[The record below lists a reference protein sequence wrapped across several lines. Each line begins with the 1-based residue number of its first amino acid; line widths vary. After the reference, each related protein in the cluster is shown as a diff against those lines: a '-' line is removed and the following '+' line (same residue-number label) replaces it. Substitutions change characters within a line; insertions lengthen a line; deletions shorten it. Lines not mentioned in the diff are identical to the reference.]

1 MSFWTDTILPFLTK
15 HIVLVD
21 NADYTISFP
30 TWYIVAGVGAFLL
43 LIIFFAIMHKVRKNR
58 IKKRDQSIKVKAVSV
73 STDNIV
79 PRADSKETEKVEGSD
94 DLSDMIVSKAVP
106 KPNSPTTN
114 SYLQVDDDEF
124 DISELLALAKEEENK
139 DSTDEQAAQEKVAID
154 DELSEFV
161 APVSNKTNEVD
172 NTVDD
177 LTAVVEES
185 NELDDMIINPSA
197 EKIEPTNKEEI
208 MAIDEL
214 DDFIIKPKDDA
225 LATQD
230 EFDISEFTVAN
241 QVEALD
247 EDLIVVPNVDHTK
260 KPAFYDS
267 EIISSTEMTGY
278 NLADEL
284 DIDPVAPEIEIADN
298 ASMNAEI
305 AEDEEKTIKVI
316 PKKVKPKK
324 PAIVKEG
331 FATTIKESKSEVIV
345 DENGAEKVV
354 KVPKP
359 PKSMPSKKT
368 TAKAVSDKA
377 TPKKT
382 PAKATTKT
390 TTTKA
395 AEKTP
400 AKTTTKAATTKTAA
414 KAPAK
419 KVAPKAAVGLDDKP
433 AKKAPAKKATPK
445 KTTKE

>member
-43 LIIFFAIMHKVRKNR
+43 LIIFFSIMHKVRKNR

-124 DISELLALAKEEENK
+124 DISELLALAEEEDNK
-139 DSTDEQAAQEKVAID
+139 VLAEEQTSQEKVDID

-161 APVSNKTNEVD
+161 APVSNKTNEVE
-172 NTVDD
+172 NTIDELTSVVD
-177 LTAVVEES
+177 ES
-185 NELDDMIINPSA
+185 DGLDDMIIKPSS
-197 EKIEPTNKEEI
+197 EKSEEI
-208 MAIDEL
+208 NTEEIKAIDEL
-214 DDFIIKPKDDA
+214 DDFIIKPKEASKDDA

-241 QVEALD
+241 QVEELD

-278 NLADEL
+278 NLVDNEL

-298 ASMNAEI
+298 ASMKADI
-305 AEDEEKTIKVI
+305 AVDEEKTIKVI

-331 FATTIKESKSEVIV
+331 FATTINESKSEVIV

-354 KVPKP
+354 KVPKA
-359 PKSMPSKKT
+359 PKSLPSKKT
-368 TAKAVSDKA
+368 TAKAVSDKSA
-377 TPKKT
+377 PKKT
-382 PAKATTKT
+382 PAKATTK
-390 TTTKA
+390 A
-395 AEKTP
+395 A
-400 AKTTTKAATTKTAA
+400 ATKTAA

-433 AKKAPAKKATPK
+433 TKKAPAKKATPK